1 MTVLGGYV
9 TFKRGSV
16 FLKTPLWVCFLLKA
30 KVFCQI
36 IYVVSVAERPVS
48 KRQPEVSLDASQ
60 AVWGSWKK
68 QLQRG
73 VTPLYSAPLT
83 FVEGARQRW
92 DSPGLLKVMDVL
104 VFASAHT
111 SSSCRTKCLCILTSL
126 SSRPQTPV
134 IPVPPAPHL
143 SLCTSV
149 LHYFRDFHPVPWA
162 STFQAR
168 SLTCSVSLSAEIT
181 STPRLF
187 GWLLWDALQIPGLSP
202 TVPTARAA
210 PGTSV
215 KVSVESHFCQVS

>member
-16 FLKTPLWVCFLLKA
+16 LLKTPLWVCFLLKA

-48 KRQPEVSLDASQ
+48 KHQPDASLDASK

-68 QLQRG
+68 HLQRG

-104 VFASAHT
+104 IFASAHT
-111 SSSCRTKCLCILTSL
+111 SSSCHTKCLCILTSL
-126 SSRPQTPV
+126 SSRPRGHLWSQCFL
-134 IPVPPAPHL
+134 PH
-143 SLCTSV
+143 TSV
-149 LHYFRDFHPVPWA
+149 CAHA
-162 STFQAR
+162 SSIISETSTLCPGPPPSKPGPQLVQSLFLQESLQLLACLVGFFEMPSR
-168 SLTCSVSLSAEIT
+168 SLAFCPQFPQPEWRRA
-181 STPRLF
+181 
-187 GWLLWDALQIPGLSP
+187 LL
-202 TVPTARAA
+202 
-210 PGTSV
+210 
-215 KVSVESHFCQVS
+215 